1 MRRYETIFITHPE
14 LSEEGL
20 AELKEKLRS
29 IINGLKGDFVK
40 LEDWGLKKLGY
51 AIRKNTR
58 GHYFLLD
65 YLAATELVREIERT
79 LRLNDRVLKFQTV
92 RISSQISPEAAQALK
107 EAALAE
113 GTIKAAERP
122 PLSQEP
128 PREDSEKEVA
138 EEGEEK

>member
-29 IINGLKGDFVK
+29 IITSLKGDFVK
-40 LEDWGLKKLGY
+40 LEDWGMKKLGY
-51 AIRKNTR
+51 DIRKNTR

-92 RISSQISPEAAQALK
+92 RISNQISPEAAQALK

-113 GTIKAAERP
+113 GTIKATERP
-122 PLSQEP
+122 PLPQEP
-128 PREDSEKEVA
+128 PREDSEKVVA